1 MKGGRR
7 LRMAIG
13 AAMAL
18 VLLGSACAK
27 KTITPGA
34 GGATTPQS
42 TAGTGTSGGYGGYG
56 GYGGRGGT
64 SSTPSS
70 VATGTAV
77 QQGSA
82 GGALVFSPTS
92 LSVKQ
97 GVTIMVSDVGTTQH
111 TFTITGKGIDVVNN
125 PGQTQSVAI
134 NLAPGTYQFI
144 CRFHVGFGMKGT
156 LTVTA

>member
-1 MKGGRR
+1 
-7 LRMAIG
+7 MAIG

-42 TAGTGTSGGYGGYG
+42 TAGSGTGGGTGGGYGGYG

-64 SSTPSS
+64 SSTPST
-70 VATGTAV
+70 VATGTVV
-77 QQGSA
+77 QQGA
-82 GGALVFSPTS
+82 GSALVFSPTS
-92 LSVKQ
+92 LSVRQ
-97 GVTIMVSDVGTTQH
+97 GVTITVSNVGTVQH

-134 NLAPGTYQFI
+134 NLAPGTYQYI